1 LKGLTLVELMI
12 VLLIFSIILGA
23 IFAIMNV
30 SRTSWQTGNV
40 QVEMQQETRKGM
52 DRMLR
57 ELRQSGQTIITGVP
71 ANGVSYSS
79 IAFQIPEDGDNDGDV
94 TDGSGNIEWSAQ
106 ITYSL
111 GGLDGEQLLRTSG
124 GSSIVMAN
132 KIISLQFSRA
142 ATTPNILEIS
152 LQAQKNTAQGT
163 TIQSNLNSQ
172 ANLRN

>member
-1 LKGLTLVELMI
+1 MKGLTLVELMI

-52 DRMLR
+52 DRMLS
-57 ELRQSGQTIITGVP
+57 ELRQSGQTVITGVP
-71 ANGVSYSS
+71 ANGASYSS
-79 IAFQIPEDGDNDGDV
+79 VTFQIPEDSDSDGDV

-111 GGLDGEQLLRTSG
+111 GGLDGEQLLRASG
-124 GSSIVMAN
+124 GSSTVLAN
-132 KIISLQFSRA
+132 KITSLQFSRA
-142 ATTPNILEIS
+142 AGTPNILEIS

-163 TIQSNLNSQ
+163 TIQSTVNSQ
-172 ANLRN
+172 VNLRN